1 MRKMGFT
8 GKLLGLRVPQ
18 EKPMNPQE
26 LFCPNLD
33 CPARGQVGK
42 GNIHTHSLKDKRCV
56 CDVCEQ
62 TFATTTGTIFYR
74 LRSDPQLVMWVIVLL
89 AYGCPIQAIVKA
101 FGLDER
107 TVCDW
112 HKRAGQHCQQVHE
125 HLVENSQHDL
135 QQVQADEI
143 KVKIQKGIIWM
154 ALAIWVPT
162 RLWMGGVISPKRDL
176 DLIQSLADKVRSMA
190 LCRPLL
196 LAVDGLASY
205 VSAFRNAFRSKFPRQ
220 QGELGRCKMV
230 VWQDIAIV
238 QVVKQRM
245 AGVLTVDRRIIQGAE
260 GMVERLIKTTQGKG
274 VINTAFI
281 ERLNATFRQ
290 RINSLTR
297 RTRTLAQRPETLA
310 AGMYLVGCFYNFC
323 DYHHSLRLKL
333 SVGSF
338 GHHWVQ
344 RTPAIAAGLTDH
356 QWTPIELFHCKVPPP
371 RWELP
376 KQRGRPS
383 TAILQ
388 LAQQWAS

>member
-1 MRKMGFT
+1 
-8 GKLLGLRVPQ
+8 
-18 EKPMNPQE
+18 MNPQE
-26 LFCPNLD
+26 LFCPNMD
-33 CPARGQVGK
+33 CAARGQVGK
-42 GNIHTHSLKDKRCV
+42 GNIHTHSLKDKRCI

-112 HKRAGQHCQQVHE
+112 HRRAGQHCQQVHE
-125 HLVENSQHDL
+125 HLVESSQHDL
-135 QQVQADEI
+135 EQVQADEI
-143 KVKIQKGIIWM
+143 KVKTQRGTFWM

-162 RLWMGGVISPKRDL
+162 RLWMGGVVSPKRDL
-176 DLIQSLADKVRSMA
+176 DLIQALADKVRSMA

-205 VSAFRNAFRSKFPRQ
+205 VSAFRNAFRSKFPKLE
-220 QGELGRCKMV
+220 GEPGRCKLV
-230 VWQDIAIV
+230 AWQDIAIV
-238 QVVKQRM
+238 QVVKQRVE
-245 AGVLTVDRRIIQGAE
+245 GVLNVERRIVQGAKN
-260 GMVERLIKTTQGKG
+260 MIERLIITTQGKG

-297 RTRTLAQRPETLA
+297 RTRTLAQRAETLV
-310 AGMYLVGCFYNFC
+310 AGMYIVGCFYNFC
-323 DYHHSLRLKL
+323 DFHHSLRLKL

-338 GHHWVQ
+338 GYRWVQ
-344 RTPAIAAGLTDH
+344 RTPAIASKLADH
-356 QWTPIELFHCKVPPP
+356 RWTPAELFHFKVPPP
-371 RWELP
+371 RWEIP
-376 KQRGRPS
+376 QRRGRPS
-383 TAILQ
+383 TAMLQ
-388 LAQQWAS
+388 LAQQWAP

>member
-1 MRKMGFT
+1 
-8 GKLLGLRVPQ
+8 
-18 EKPMNPQE
+18 
-26 LFCPNLD
+26 
-33 CPARGQVGK
+33 
-42 GNIHTHSLKDKRCV
+42 LKDKRYICA
-56 CDVCEQ
+56 VCEQ

-89 AYGCPIQAIVKA
+89 AYGCPVQAIVKA

-107 TVCDW
+107 TVGDW
-112 HKRAGQHCQQVHE
+112 HRRAGQHCQQVHE
-125 HLVENSQHDL
+125 HLVANKQHDL

-143 KVKIQKGIIWM
+143 KVKIQKGILWM

-176 DLIQSLADKVRSMA
+176 ALIQALADKVRKMA

-205 VSAFRNAFRSKFPRQ
+205 VSAFRNAFRSKFPRHA
-220 QGELGRCKMV
+220 GETGRCKLV
-230 VWQDIAIV
+230 SWQDIALV
-238 QVVKQRM
+238 QVVKQRG
-245 AGVLTVDRRIIQGAE
+245 AGVLTVDRRIVQGVQA
-260 GMVERLIKTTQGKG
+260 MIDRLIQTTQGKG

-290 RINSLTR
+290 RLHSLTR
-297 RTRTLAQRPETLA
+297 RTRTLAQRTETLV
-310 AGMYLVGCFYNFC
+310 AGMYLVGCCYNFC

-338 GHHWVQ
+338 GHRWVQ
-344 RTPAIAAGLTDH
+344 RTPALASGLTDH
-356 QWTPIELFHCKVPPP
+356 QWTPAELFHFKVPPS
-371 RWELP
+371 RWEIP

-383 TAILQ
+383 ATLLQ

>member
-1 MRKMGFT
+1 
-8 GKLLGLRVPQ
+8 
-18 EKPMNPQE
+18 MNPHE
-26 LFCPNLD
+26 LFCPNMD

-42 GNIHTHSLKDKRCV
+42 GNIHPHSLKDKRCI

-62 TFATTTGTIFYR
+62 TFATTSGTIFYR

-112 HKRAGQHCQQVHE
+112 HRRAGKHCQQVHE
-125 HLVENSQHDL
+125 HLVESSQHDL
-135 QQVQADEI
+135 EQVQADEI
-143 KVKIQKGIIWM
+143 KVKTQRGTFWM

-162 RLWMGGVISPKRDL
+162 RLWMGGVVSPKRDL
-176 DLIQSLADKVRSMA
+176 DLIQALADKVRSMA

-205 VSAFRNAFRSKFPRQ
+205 VSAFRNAFRSKLPRLE
-220 QGELGRCKMV
+220 GELGRCKLV
-230 VWQDIAIV
+230 AWQDIAIV
-238 QVVKQRM
+238 QVVKQQVEG
-245 AGVLTVDRRIIQGAE
+245 ALNVERRIVQGAKN
-260 GMVERLIKTTQGKG
+260 MIERLILTTQGKG

-290 RINSLTR
+290 RIHSLTR
-297 RTRTLAQRPETLA
+297 RTRTLAQRAETLV
-310 AGMYLVGCFYNFC
+310 AGMYIVGCFYNFC

-338 GHHWVQ
+338 GYRWVQ
-344 RTPAIAAGLTDH
+344 RTPAIASKLADH
-356 QWTPIELFHCKVPPP
+356 QWTPAELFHFKVPPP
-371 RWELP
+371 RWKIP
-376 KQRGRPS
+376 QRRGRPS
-383 TAILQ
+383 TAMLQ
-388 LAQQWAS
+388 LAQQWAA